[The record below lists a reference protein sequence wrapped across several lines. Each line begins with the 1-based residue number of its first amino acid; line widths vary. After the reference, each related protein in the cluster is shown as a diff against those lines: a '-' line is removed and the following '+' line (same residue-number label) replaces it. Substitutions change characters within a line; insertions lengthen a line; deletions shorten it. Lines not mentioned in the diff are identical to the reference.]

1 MFKLSIALIT
11 IFSSVCAGAT
21 WINRDATARPLYGE
35 TGLPNSTDIT
45 RRDSK
50 TPWEITLYT
59 LTWDMPVFLSSL
71 ITFEGDPNSVQEVD
85 GLRLED
91 NGLPWWPE
99 ALLDSIK
106 QTNNQQD
113 IMTLPIEQLMLLFT
127 GRPAK
132 VYENSDFEILYGQD
146 YKQNSQILEVNF
158 AKEGKESQEVERIPV
173 WDKDWSDGDGTI
185 NTIRIRNLNYE
196 LVKFNADTPNVKTYK
211 MYTFDKYVTFPD
223 EDFVQK

>member
-21 WINRDATARPLYGE
+21 WINRDATARPLYSE

-71 ITFEGDPNSVQEVD
+71 ITFEGDPNSVQEVVVSAYNNDQHKWENVTIKKD

-113 IMTLPIEQLMLLFT
+113 IMTLPIEQLM
-127 GRPAK
+127 
-132 VYENSDFEILYGQD
+132 
-146 YKQNSQILEVNF
+146 
-158 AKEGKESQEVERIPV
+158 
-173 WDKDWSDGDGTI
+173 
-185 NTIRIRNLNYE
+185 
-196 LVKFNADTPNVKTYK
+196 
-211 MYTFDKYVTFPD
+211 
-223 EDFVQK
+223 